1 MDLMIMHRLDDS
13 SLMRKALEE
22 AKKAASEGD
31 VPVGAVLIVD
41 GRIFKGHNRVI
52 KDSDPTAHAEL
63 VVLREASRTVGN
75 YRIPEA
81 SLIVT
86 LEPCL
91 MCAGAIV
98 HARIARLVFG
108 ARDERYGAV
117 GSLVNAF
124 ALGLNHRPEVIPG
137 VLEEE
142 CGTLLKAFFQVR
154 R

>member
-1 MDLMIMHRLDDS
+1 
-13 SLMRKALEE
+13 MRKALEE
-22 AKKAASEGD
+22 AKKAAREGE

-75 YRIPEA
+75 YRISEA

-108 ARDERYGAV
+108 ARDERYGAA

-124 ALGLNHRPEVIPG
+124 DLELNHRPEVIPG

-142 CGTLLKAFFQVR
+142 CGTLLKTFFQVR

>member
-1 MDLMIMHRLDDS
+1 
-13 SLMRKALEE
+13 MRKALEE
-22 AKKAASEGD
+22 AKKAAREGE

-41 GRIFKGHNRVI
+41 GRIFKGHNQVI

-108 ARDERYGAV
+108 ARDERYGSA

>member
-1 MDLMIMHRLDDS
+1 MHRLDDS

-22 AKKAASEGD
+22 AKKAAREGE

-75 YRIPEA
+75 YRISEA

-108 ARDERYGAV
+108 ARDERYGAA

-124 ALGLNHRPEVIPG
+124 DLELNHRPEVIPG

-142 CGTLLKAFFQVR
+142 CGTLLKTFFQVR

>member
-1 MDLMIMHRLDDS
+1 MIMHRLDDS

-22 AKKAASEGD
+22 AKKAAREGE

-75 YRIPEA
+75 YRISEA

-108 ARDERYGAV
+108 ARDERYGAA

-124 ALGLNHRPEVIPG
+124 DLELNHRPEVIPG

-142 CGTLLKAFFQVR
+142 CGTLLKTFFQVR